1 MIDQLELA
9 LKELIVSELKVIG
22 AKHLVS
28 LERIVPALDG
38 KPSKDAC
45 LVLGLLTVKENTSLR
60 DQTFQSFKKPD
71 GRIASKNRAAVKLDL
86 HYAVTASAESPLI
99 ERQVLSE
106 ALSAL
111 FRCQLRIREAKA
123 PETIRFGAKL
133 LALEVAQ
140 PDQQLTAQESR
151 VWRGEDKEIKPF
163 FSLVVTLEFNPY
175 EPKEVQLVRE
185 AIIGLTRSDLSEKHV
200 GREISMTTASIAG
213 VIVDQH
219 QSPVSEAVVSLEP
232 GTLEAS
238 STSDGVFVFFNLPQG
253 SYQAVVKAPGFHDF
267 RFKAVAPP
275 SGEAGPFD
283 PVVINLE
290 PADTKSIIA
299 ADQEAAGLTAEGQRE
314 LRPTQ
319 LSWVTSAIGRLVF
332 EDGQAAAYHIVRC
345 GARSTMTDGQGFW
358 RMEIAP
364 EDAGSLEVIL
374 GPGVTQKLALGHPD
388 SVIKKT
394 AKTR

>member
-28 LERIVPALDG
+28 LERIVPAVEG
-38 KPSKDAC
+38 KAPKDAC

-71 GRIASKNRAAVKLDL
+71 GRIATKNRAAVKLDL
-86 HYAVTASAESPLI
+86 CYAVSASGESPLI

-111 FRCQLRIREAKA
+111 FRCQLRIREAKS
-123 PETIRFGAKL
+123 PETIRFGARL

-140 PDQQLTAQESR
+140 PDQQLSPQETR
-151 VWRGEDKEIKPF
+151 IWRGEGNELKPF

-185 AIIGLTRSDLSEKHV
+185 AILGLTRSDVSEKHV

-213 VIVDQH
+213 VVVDQH
-219 QSPVSEAVVSLEP
+219 QTPVTEAVISLEP
-232 GTLEAS
+232 GAVEATAS
-238 STSDGVFVFFNLPQG
+238 ADGVFVFFNLPQG

-267 RFKAVAPP
+267 RFKAIAPP

-283 PVVINLE
+283 PAVIILE
-290 PADTKSIIA
+290 PADSKSIVA
-299 ADQEAAGLTAEGQRE
+299 ADQEAAGLTASGQRE
-314 LRPTQ
+314 MRPTQ
-319 LSWVTSAIGRLVF
+319 LSWVTSALGRLVF
-332 EDGQAAAYHIVRC
+332 EDGEAAAYHIVRC
-345 GARSTMTDGQGFW
+345 GAKATMTDGQGFW
-358 RMEIAP
+358 RMEIVP
-364 EDAGSLEVIL
+364 EDAGSLEVVL

-394 AKTR
+394 AKSR